1 MLNIVVLLLCF
12 PKIDMNVHLPM
23 PDESWPLF
31 RIADDIDFNAIIA
44 VPPGLYVEFHCN
56 SDSDVQKLIFDLFQ
70 VLCSICLNLSIRNG
84 LQCTFVSVKQII
96 YTSFDL
102 SV

>member
-23 PDESWPLF
+23 PDESCPLF

-56 SDSDVQKLIFDLFQ
+56 SDSDVQKLNFDLFQ

-96 YTSFDL
+96 FTSFDL